1 VTDGDAATPPDASA
15 GGADGTP
22 PAAGT
27 GPTDPPSGDGAAAFA
42 ERITAG
48 YASEGAAID
57 LGRALLAGDVVP
69 GAAVRLPLSM
79 GTRHGVVAGATG
91 TGKTVTLQ
99 VIAEQLSAQ
108 GVAVFLA
115 DVKGDLTGLSVA
127 AAPGDER
134 IDERVAQL
142 GVEWSPAASPV
153 TFLSLGGQ
161 GPGVPLRASVS
172 SFGPL
177 LMAKVLDVN
186 DTQRSAL
193 SLVFHWADAQQL
205 ALVDLADLR
214 SVLLWLD
221 GDEGKADLKG
231 IGGIS
236 TATLG
241 VLLRKITELDQQGA
255 GAFFGAPEL
264 DITHL
269 LRTASDGRGV
279 ISCLELP
286 AVADRPRVFSTFLLW
301 LLAELFA
308 ELPEVGDVDVPKL
321 VFFFD
326 EAHLLFSD
334 APDALVEQVTQTVRL
349 IRSKGVGVFFVS
361 QLATDLPDAVLAQ
374 LGNRIQHGVRAF
386 TPKDARAL
394 RATVDTWP
402 ATDDYDLAEDLTRL
416 GIGEAM
422 VTLLDED
429 GVPTPVAWTRL
440 RPPVSQIGAV
450 DAGAVDAAAAADPLM
465 ATYATAVDPA
475 SAHEAITARLQAAT
489 TEEEPAAPAPPAPP
503 PGSGPPPGGWDVQVP
518 PAPSPTPRA
527 PKAPKTPKA
536 KADDGSIVTDYLRSR
551 EGRSMVNRVAR
562 ELLGVLTRKRR

>member
-1 VTDGDAATPPDASA
+1 MTDGDAATPPDAPTGPA
-15 GGADGTP
+15 AEAP
-22 PAAGT
+22 AAEPAAGV
-27 GPTDPPSGDGAAAFA
+27 DPPSPDAAAAAFA
-42 ERITAG
+42 ERITSG
-48 YASEGAAID
+48 YAAEGAAID
-57 LGRALLAGDVVP
+57 LGRALLGGEVVS
-69 GAAVRLPLSM
+69 GAVVRLPLAM

-99 VIAEQLSAQ
+99 VLAEQLSAH
-108 GVAVFLA
+108 GVPVFLA
-115 DVKGDLTGLSVA
+115 DVKGDLTGLTA
-127 AAPGDER
+127 AAATGDER

-142 GVEWSPAASPV
+142 GIEWAPSASPV

-231 IGGIS
+231 IGGVS
-236 TATLG
+236 TATVG
-241 VLLRKITELDQQGA
+241 VLLRKISELEQQGA

-264 DITHL
+264 DIAHL
-269 LRTASDGRGV
+269 LRTAPDGRGV

-286 AVADRPRVFSTFLLW
+286 AVSDRPRVFSTFLLW

-326 EAHLLFSD
+326 EAHLLFAD

-394 RATVDTWP
+394 KATVETWP

-440 RPPVSQIGAV
+440 RPPASQIGAV
-450 DAGAVDAAAAADPLM
+450 AADAVQAAAEADPLM
-465 ATYATAVDPA
+465 ATYAAAIDPA

-489 TEEEPAAPAPPAPP
+489 PPEPSPPSAPAPAD
-503 PGSGPPPGGWDVQVP
+503 WDVQVP
-518 PAPSPTPRA
+518 PAPAPPPKAPRA
-527 PKAPKTPKA
+527 PKAPKEK
-536 KADDGSIVTDYLRSR
+536 DDGNIVDDYLRSR